1 MKTSTKFALLFLAI
15 LLSACSITPKY
26 HSLGYHIEWKHNFKQ
41 NERSSATKNIIAENT
56 REMYTVD
63 QKAQCL
69 KTQNPEKR
77 EIIAP
82 KKLAIV
88 ARPATRKQAQQSK
101 YTSYRALT
109 NYAQT
114 SDTPITTKQLRKL
127 APNPP
132 AVVKINQLLRPIRVA
147 MFALFA
153 TYTYSFFLLFETIFY
168 GFVVTYPN
176 LLVLGVTIAPILF
189 LILSRL
195 EIKLFRKRQKIMNE
209 LYVKK
214 PEAIRLL
221 KSLDS
226 SIYLVFLIPYIGTP
240 IYHLIWDHIFK
251 KLQLL
256 EPNNPYIELRKRKT
270 RWNMVPGYLSLILTT
285 VPYIVILLL

>member
-26 HSLGYHIEWKHNFKQ
+26 HSIGYHIEWKHNFKQ
-41 NERSSATKNIIAENT
+41 NEQSSGTKNNIAENT

-82 KKLAIV
+82 KKLAI
-88 ARPATRKQAQQSK
+88 AALPQAQQSK
-101 YTSYRALT
+101 YTSYRAVT

-127 APNPP
+127 APYPP
-132 AVVKINQLLRPIRVA
+132 MVVKLNHVIRTMNLAILVFSSA
-147 MFALFA
+147 FM
-153 TYTYSFFLLFETIFY
+153 YSFFLFLDGIFGNAY
-168 GFVVTYPN
+168 VDFNLVLIG
-176 LLVLGVTIAPILF
+176 LLVSSLLLTVLVPWSG
-189 LILSRL
+189 R
-195 EIKLFRKRQKIMNE
+195 LFRKRQKIMNE
-209 LYVKK
+209 LYVKN
-214 PEAIRLL
+214 PDAIRLL
-221 KSLDS
+221 KSLDI

-256 EPNNPYIELRKRKT
+256 EPNNPYIELRRRKT
-270 RWNMVPGYLSLILTT
+270 KWNLVAGYLSLILTIL
-285 VPYIVILLL
+285 PYIIMLLL

>member
-26 HSLGYHIEWKHNFKQ
+26 HSIGYHIEWKHNFKQ
-41 NERSSATKNIIAENT
+41 NERSSATKNNIAENT

-82 KKLAIV
+82 KKLAI
-88 ARPATRKQAQQSK
+88 AALPQAQQSK
-101 YTSYRALT
+101 YTSYRAVT

-127 APNPP
+127 APYPP
-132 AVVKINQLLRPIRVA
+132 MVVKINHVIRTMNLAILVFSSA
-147 MFALFA
+147 FM
-153 TYTYSFFLLFETIFY
+153 YSFFLFLDGIF
-168 GFVVTYPN
+168 GNANVDFNLVLIG
-176 LLVLGVTIAPILF
+176 LLVTSLLLTVLVPWSG
-189 LILSRL
+189 R
-195 EIKLFRKRQKIMNE
+195 LFRKRQKIMNE
-209 LYVKK
+209 LYVKN
-214 PEAIRLL
+214 PDAIRLL
-221 KSLDS
+221 KSLDI
-226 SIYLVFLIPYIGTP
+226 SICLVFLIPYIGTP

-256 EPNNPYIELRKRKT
+256 EPNNPYIELRRRKT
-270 RWNMVPGYLSLILTT
+270 KWNLVAGYLSLILTA
-285 VPYIVILLL
+285 VPYMVILLL

>member
-26 HSLGYHIEWKHNFKQ
+26 HSIGYHIEWKHNFKQ
-41 NERSSATKNIIAENT
+41 NERSSATKNNIAENT

-82 KKLAIV
+82 KKLAI
-88 ARPATRKQAQQSK
+88 AALPQAQQSK
-101 YTSYRALT
+101 YTSYRAVT
-109 NYAQT
+109 NYVQT

-127 APNPP
+127 APYPP
-132 AVVKINQLLRPIRVA
+132 MVVKLNHVIRTMNLAILVFFSA
-147 MFALFA
+147 FM
-153 TYTYSFFLLFETIFY
+153 YSFFLFLDGIFGNAY
-168 GFVVTYPN
+168 VDFNLVLIG
-176 LLVLGVTIAPILF
+176 LLVSSLLLTVLVPWSG
-189 LILSRL
+189 R
-195 EIKLFRKRQKIMNE
+195 LFRKRQKIMNE
-209 LYVKK
+209 LYVKN
-214 PEAIRLL
+214 PDAIRLL
-221 KSLDS
+221 KSLDI

-256 EPNNPYIELRKRKT
+256 EPNNPYIELRRRKT
-270 RWNMVPGYLSLILTT
+270 KWNLVAGYLSLILTIL
-285 VPYIVILLL
+285 PYIIMLLL

>member
-26 HSLGYHIEWKHNFKQ
+26 HSIGYHIEWKHNFKQ
-41 NERSSATKNIIAENT
+41 NERSSATKNNIAENT

-82 KKLAIV
+82 KKLAI
-88 ARPATRKQAQQSK
+88 AALPQAQQSK
-101 YTSYRALT
+101 YTSYRAVT

-127 APNPP
+127 APYPP
-132 AVVKINQLLRPIRVA
+132 MVVKLNHVIRTMNLAILVFFSA
-147 MFALFA
+147 FM
-153 TYTYSFFLLFETIFY
+153 YSFFLFLDGIFGNAY
-168 GFVVTYPN
+168 VDFNLVLIG
-176 LLVLGVTIAPILF
+176 LLVSSLLLTVLLPWSG
-189 LILSRL
+189 R
-195 EIKLFRKRQKIMNE
+195 LFRKRQKIMNE
-209 LYVKK
+209 LYVKN
-214 PEAIRLL
+214 PDAIRLL
-221 KSLDS
+221 KSLDI

-240 IYHLIWDHIFK
+240 IYHLIWDHIYK

-256 EPNNPYIELRKRKT
+256 EPNNPYIELRRRKT
-270 RWNMVPGYLSLILTT
+270 KWNLVAGYLSLILTIL
-285 VPYIVILLL
+285 PYIIMLLL

>member
-26 HSLGYHIEWKHNFKQ
+26 HSIGYHIEWKHNFKQ
-41 NERSSATKNIIAENT
+41 NERSSATKNNIAENT
-56 REMYTVD
+56 REMYSVD

-82 KKLAIV
+82 KKLAI
-88 ARPATRKQAQQSK
+88 AAHPATNNQAQQSK
-101 YTSYRALT
+101 YTSYRAVT
-109 NYAQT
+109 NYEQT

-127 APNPP
+127 APYPP
-132 AVVKINQLLRPIRVA
+132 MVVKLNHVIRT
-147 MFALFA
+147 MNFAILVFFSA
-153 TYTYSFFLLFETIFY
+153 FMYSFFLFLDGIFGNAY
-168 GFVVTYPN
+168 VDFNLVLIG
-176 LLVLGVTIAPILF
+176 LLVSSLLLTVLVPWSG
-189 LILSRL
+189 R
-195 EIKLFRKRQKIMNE
+195 LFRKRQKIMNE
-209 LYVKK
+209 LYVKN
-214 PEAIRLL
+214 PDAIRLL
-221 KSLDS
+221 KSLDI

-256 EPNNPYIELRKRKT
+256 EPNNPYIELRRRKT
-270 RWNMVPGYLSLILTT
+270 KWNLVAGYLSLILTIL
-285 VPYIVILLL
+285 PYIMMLLL

>member
-26 HSLGYHIEWKHNFKQ
+26 HSIGYHIEWKHNFKQ
-41 NERSSATKNIIAENT
+41 NERSSETKNNIAEKT

-69 KTQNPEKR
+69 KTQNPQKR

-82 KKLAIV
+82 KKLAI
-88 ARPATRKQAQQSK
+88 AALPQAQQSK
-101 YTSYRALT
+101 YTSYRAVT
-109 NYAQT
+109 NYVQT

-127 APNPP
+127 APYPP
-132 AVVKINQLLRPIRVA
+132 MVVKLNHVIRTMNLAILVFFSA
-147 MFALFA
+147 FM
-153 TYTYSFFLLFETIFY
+153 YSFFLFLDGIFGNAY
-168 GFVVTYPN
+168 VDFNLVLIG
-176 LLVLGVTIAPILF
+176 LLVSSLLLTVLLPWSG
-189 LILSRL
+189 R
-195 EIKLFRKRQKIMNE
+195 LFRKRQKIMNE
-209 LYVKK
+209 LYVKN
-214 PEAIRLL
+214 PDAIRLL
-221 KSLDS
+221 KSLDI

-256 EPNNPYIELRKRKT
+256 EPNNPYIELRRRKT
-270 RWNMVPGYLSLILTT
+270 KWNLVAGYLSLILTIL
-285 VPYIVILLL
+285 PYIIMLLL